1 MENKVGFLYDLVM
14 IFSQKFIFSG
24 LFYSH
29 LLAIWIFFTPSITSA
44 STADGKAMEGM
55 ALYQKQKFNQASK
68 KFLEARQGKPNDPK
82 ISYNLGLNGKTARKA
97 QEIIL
102 KTYKAFVDLDAQ
114 MIEINPLVVT
124 KSGEIVVID
133 CKMTFDE
140 NSLYRQR
147 LVEELRDDDEM
158 DALELEASRH
168 NLNYVKLE
176 GNIGLMVNGAGL
188 SMATMDIIK
197 HYGGKSAN
205 FMDVTGAASPD
216 RVAAAFK
223 LIYSDQ
229 DVKGILVNIFGGM
242 MRCDDIAKGLIAA
255 SREVGLNKPLVVRLE
270 GTNIDVA
277 KEILKQSKLPIQP
290 ISGMDDAAKKIV
302 ESVKDLE

>member
-1 MENKVGFLYDLVM
+1 
-14 IFSQKFIFSG
+14 
-24 LFYSH
+24 
-29 LLAIWIFFTPSITSA
+29 
-44 STADGKAMEGM
+44 
-55 ALYQKQKFNQASK
+55 
-68 KFLEARQGKPNDPK
+68 
-82 ISYNLGLNGKTARKA
+82 
-97 QEIIL
+97 
-102 KTYKAFVDLDAQ
+102 
-114 MIEINPLVVT
+114 
-124 KSGEIVVID
+124 
-133 CKMTFDE
+133 MT
-140 NSLYRQR
+140 
-147 LVEELRDDDEM
+147 
-158 DALELEASRH
+158 
-168 NLNYVKLE
+168 VKLE

-205 FMDVTGAASPD
+205 YMDVTGAASPD

>member
-1 MENKVGFLYDLVM
+1 
-14 IFSQKFIFSG
+14 
-24 LFYSH
+24 
-29 LLAIWIFFTPSITSA
+29 
-44 STADGKAMEGM
+44 
-55 ALYQKQKFNQASK
+55 
-68 KFLEARQGKPNDPK
+68 
-82 ISYNLGLNGKTARKA
+82 
-97 QEIIL
+97 
-102 KTYKAFVDLDAQ
+102 

-188 SMATMDIIK
+188 SMATMDIIT